1 MYVSEFAVHRDFG
14 TVTTLLSIE
23 VPFEFIQ
30 QSAFYNLKSLST
42 GSFSDSV
49 RRRSSVLQWNL
60 DVATQLVIASDEDG
74 LRVHIKNHNKPASV
88 TGRAKASRT
97 NNHNIL
103 MKKSL
108 LLVDHDGAH
117 GKVLQEDQY
126 QDSEKNHDHNKI
138 MTNSVLVNIDHYQDT
153 AKDHNDDD
161 NTDQDNKIDGA

>member
-1 MYVSEFAVHRDFG
+1 
-14 TVTTLLSIE
+14 
-23 VPFEFIQ
+23 
-30 QSAFYNLKSLST
+30 
-42 GSFSDSV
+42 
-49 RRRSSVLQWNL
+49 
-60 DVATQLVIASDEDG
+60 
-74 LRVHIKNHNKPASV
+74 
-88 TGRAKASRT
+88 
-97 NNHNIL
+97 

-161 NTDQDNKIDGA
+161 NTDQDNKSKNDLC